1 MTTCEFVTVP
11 ALTAV
16 VKTDDSFVSEDLL
29 PHLDVP
35 GGHQPPA
42 LSRDISDHHGDAVV
56 AVPGPVSHLAL
67 LSTVGDG
74 VTLLALG
81 ELLLA
86 MLLTRVTRVPVSQGL
101 RHFMTKWSSEIA
113 MYLTT

>member
-1 MTTCEFVTVP
+1 MFRISVSTI
-11 ALTAV
+11 TAAI
-16 VKTDDSFVSEDLL
+16 KTDDSFVSEDLL

-42 LSRDISDHHGDAVV
+42 LPRDLGDHHGDAVV
-56 AVPGPVSHLAL
+56 AVPEPVYSLAL

-86 MLLTRVTRVPVSQGL
+86 MLLTRVTRVPVSQRL
-101 RHFMTKWSSEIA
+101 RHFYDPCKWSGLLKL
-113 MYLTT
+113 YCRN

>member
-29 PHLDVP
+29 PHLDIP
-35 GGHQPPA
+35 GGHQSPA
-42 LSRDISDHHGDAVV
+42 LPWDLGDHHRDAVV
-56 AVPGPVSHLAL
+56 AVPGPVYSLAL

-74 VTLLALG
+74 VATLALLA
-81 ELLLA
+81 LA
-86 MLLTRVTRVPVSQGL
+86 MLLTRVTD
-101 RHFMTKWSSEIA
+101 MT
-113 MYLTT
+113 

>member
-1 MTTCEFVTVP
+1 MATCEFVTVP

-16 VKTDDSFVSEDLL
+16 VKTDDSFVNEDLL

-42 LSRDISDHHGDAVV
+42 LPRDLGDHHGDAVV
-56 AVPGPVSHLAL
+56 AVPWPVGHLAL
-67 LSTVGDG
+67 LSTLGEG
-74 VTLLALG
+74 VTLLALR

-86 MLLTRVTRVPVSQGL
+86 MLLTRVTRIPVSQRL
-101 RHFMTKWSSEIA
+101 RHFTTLESGWSSEIV
-113 MYLTT
+113 L